1 VRRTKRKKSP
11 SLGAS
16 NRHALREFCARA
28 LADALG
34 VKQEIEKTL
43 AQNGRLAK

>member
-1 VRRTKRKKSP
+1 LARAIATHFVNS
-11 SLGAS
+11 
-16 NRHALREFCARA
+16 ARA